1 MFSLSEITLR
11 KETKE
16 DFSETENVTREAFWN
31 KFMPGCDEHLFL
43 HELRDKKSYLPDLS
57 LIAVYNNKIIGAIIY
72 LESQIEDE
80 QGNKIKILSF
90 GPLCVE
96 PNYQKK
102 GIGKLLIKTTIE
114 KIKKD
119 TNYPCIIIYGSSKYY
134 PKFGFEPCSKY
145 NIYPEDG
152 NISDNFMCYELKNGF
167 LKSIKKGLF
176 ILPKDIKF
184 NFSKE
189 EIDEFDKK
197 FPFKEKKIQPGQFK
211 SIK

>member
-1 MFSLSEITLR
+1 MFSLSEIILR

-43 HELRDKKSYLPDLS
+43 HELRDKKSYLPNLS

-80 QGNKIKILSF
+80 KGNKIKILTF
-90 GPLCVE
+90 GPLFVE
-96 PNYQKK
+96 PNYQRK

-114 KIKKD
+114 SIKKD

-145 NIYPEDG
+145 NIFPEDG
-152 NISDNFMCYELKNGF
+152 KVSDNFMCYELKNCF
-167 LKSIKKGLF
+167 LNSIKKGLF

-184 NFSKE
+184 EFSKV

-211 SIK
+211 NIE